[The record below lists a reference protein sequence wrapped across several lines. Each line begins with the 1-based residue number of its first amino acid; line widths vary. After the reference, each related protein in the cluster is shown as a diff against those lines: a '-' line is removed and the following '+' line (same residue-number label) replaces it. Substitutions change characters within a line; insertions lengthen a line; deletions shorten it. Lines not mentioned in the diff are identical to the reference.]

1 MSFGQFEGFFLDTCV
16 LLPHPLE
23 SIMKACSDF
32 LKEAASQCIISS
44 SVKTE
49 ALELIEHSHNVI
61 VSFIHDPLKSYLKS
75 KGIKEL
81 GNRDGKII
89 ADFFSEQK
97 AQLGKL
103 HYKRSNIQNEIL
115 GAVENYVASQLH
127 SLKDGKKLPI
137 GIFLPVLAAELAI
150 VKHNMEAPFKGGIR
164 CEEIEPND
172 SVVSA
177 VVIGAIMGNE
187 KDALHLASAL
197 QYQFRRNKWVIFVTT
212 DQKDILNREIELRE
226 IFLQCS
232 RPEWALDYQRE
243 TTKNKAPIEHV
254 QDIKS
259 YTAKQNR
266 ILDAMKKA
274 VTT

>member
-1 MSFGQFEGFFLDTCV
+1 LSFGQFEGFFLDTCI

-23 SIMKACSDF
+23 SMMKACSDF
-32 LKEAASQCIISS
+32 LNEAASQCIISS

-61 VSFIHDPLKSYLKS
+61 VTFIHDPLKSYLES

-97 AQLGKL
+97 AQLRKL
-103 HYKRSNIQNEIL
+103 PYKRSNIQNEIL

-127 SLKDGKKLPI
+127 SLKEGKKLPTS
-137 GIFLPVLAAELAI
+137 IFLPALAAELAI
-150 VKHNMEAPFKGGIR
+150 VKHKMEAPFKGGIR
-164 CEEIEPND
+164 CEEIQPDD

-177 VVIGAIMGNE
+177 LVLCTIMRNY
-187 KDALHLASAL
+187 KDAHHLASAL

-212 DQKDILNREIELRE
+212 DQNDILDKDTELKE

-232 RPEWALDYQRE
+232 RPEWALDFRRE
-243 TTKNKAPIEHV
+243 VTKNKAPLEHV

-259 YTAKQNR
+259 YTGKQSQ

>member
-1 MSFGQFEGFFLDTCV
+1 
-16 LLPHPLE
+16 
-23 SIMKACSDF
+23 MKACSGF
-32 LKEAASQCIISS
+32 LKKAASQCIISS

-49 ALELIEHSHNVI
+49 ALELIEHSHDVI
-61 VSFIHDPLKSYLKS
+61 VSFIHDSLKSYLES

-89 ADFFSEQK
+89 ADFFAEQK
-97 AQLGKL
+97 AQLMKL

-127 SLKDGKKLPI
+127 SLEDGKKLSI
-137 GIFLPVLAAELAI
+137 SIFLPALAAELAI

-164 CEEIEPND
+164 CEEIQPND
-172 SVVSA
+172 SIISA
-177 VVIGAIMGNE
+177 VVISTIMRND
-187 KDALHLASAL
+187 KDAVHLASSL
-197 QYQFRRNKWVIFVTT
+197 QCQFRRNKWVIFVTT
-212 DQKDILNREIELRE
+212 DQKDILNREAELRE

-243 TTKNKAPIEHV
+243 ITKNKAPLEHV
-254 QDIKS
+254 QDIKI
-259 YTAKQNR
+259 YTSKQNQ
-266 ILDAMKKA
+266 ILDAIKKA